1 MGGNNGRE
9 KLQKEARHR
18 RHKERQKAAR
28 SSLLDRIRDFLTV
41 DSFMYGPLLTQQPKF
56 PSLPTDSPPA
66 PLSHGM
72 YSLRLLSLPTE
83 KKLFADCK
91 ASSNEVY
98 TLLQYFFWIPA
109 QRQFHC
115 SSKDRSESLMNLSRV
130 VVVYGLHMQVEIMD
144 MVRLQVAQQQLQEK
158 QEQQQL
164 MSKTKMSQKLEEPQ
178 QYKVGMKRQASSIKD
193 QDRQPPPHSCLCN
206 RLWKSLLQKLPPLQ
220 LNCSNWKELHKHT
233 CGN

>member
-1 MGGNNGRE
+1 VCVKLLPWRARFLSQSKQRKNNMGRIRVNKSRVGGNNGRE

-98 TLLQYFFWIPA
+98 TLLQYFF
-109 QRQFHC
+109 
-115 SSKDRSESLMNLSRV
+115 
-130 VVVYGLHMQVEIMD
+130 
-144 MVRLQVAQQQLQEK
+144 
-158 QEQQQL
+158 
-164 MSKTKMSQKLEEPQ
+164 
-178 QYKVGMKRQASSIKD
+178 
-193 QDRQPPPHSCLCN
+193 
-206 RLWKSLLQKLPPLQ
+206 
-220 LNCSNWKELHKHT
+220 
-233 CGN
+233 

>member
-1 MGGNNGRE
+1 MCVRVRACVRVCVKLLPWRARFLSQSKQRKNNMGRIRVNKSRVGGNNGRE

-98 TLLQYFFWIPA
+98 TLLQYFF
-109 QRQFHC
+109 
-115 SSKDRSESLMNLSRV
+115 
-130 VVVYGLHMQVEIMD
+130 
-144 MVRLQVAQQQLQEK
+144 
-158 QEQQQL
+158 
-164 MSKTKMSQKLEEPQ
+164 
-178 QYKVGMKRQASSIKD
+178 
-193 QDRQPPPHSCLCN
+193 
-206 RLWKSLLQKLPPLQ
+206 
-220 LNCSNWKELHKHT
+220 
-233 CGN
+233 